1 MEEPARKAEWR
12 STIDLSIV
20 IPAYNEEQNIPLLAS
35 QIKKAVDRLRKT
47 YEIIFIDDGSR
58 DNTFAVLKRMHELD
72 PEHVHIIRMR
82 KNFGQT
88 AAFDA
93 GFKHARG
100 KIIIT
105 MDADL
110 QNDPEDILLLLNKM
124 KEGYDVVS
132 GWRWQRK
139 DPFSKK
145 MLSKF
150 ANLLRRIVT
159 KENIHDSGC
168 SLKAYKR
175 ECFSDLNLYG
185 EMHRYIPAI
194 LQWKGFRIGEVKV
207 HHRQRKYGKTKY
219 SFSRVL
225 KGFLDLLVVKFWM
238 QYSSRPM
245 HLFGTIGI
253 FSFLLGIITSI
264 YLTIMKFL
272 YHQSLANRPL
282 LLLAILLMIMG
293 IQFIIFGFLG
303 DMLMKIYYD
312 RREESNYNIKQVL

>member
-1 MEEPARKAEWR
+1 MEEPARKADWR
-12 STIDLSIV
+12 SSIDLSIV
-20 IPAYNEEQNIPLLAS
+20 IPAYNEEQNVPLLAS
-35 QIKKAVDRLRKT
+35 QIKKAVDRLKKT

-58 DNTFAVLKRMHELD
+58 DNTFAVLKRLHDLD
-72 PEHVHIIRMR
+72 LEHVRVIRMR

-110 QNDPEDILLLLNKM
+110 QNDPEDIPLLLNKM

-145 MLSKF
+145 ILSKF

-159 KENIHDSGC
+159 KENVHDSGC

-175 ECFSDLNLYG
+175 ECFADLNLYG

-194 LQWKGFRIGEVKV
+194 LQWKGFKIGEVKV
-207 HHRQRKYGKTKY
+207 HHRLRKYGKTKY
-219 SFSRVL
+219 TLTRVL

-253 FSFLLGIITSI
+253 FSFLLGIITSV

-312 RREESNYNIKQVL
+312 RKEETNYSIKQVL